1 MPGQRIKDHRPDSL
15 EPTEGWGGIWSG
27 ATYNSGPDTTTFT
40 GNFGTPVGGGALGD
54 SVKPGMVVIP
64 DLLKAVP
71 LHIES
76 VSINP
81 RA

>member
-1 MPGQRIKDHRPDSL
+1 MAWSWISL
-15 EPTEGWGGIWSG
+15 VI
-27 ATYNSGPDTTTFT
+27 T

-64 DLLKAVP
+64 DLHKAVP

-76 VSINP
+76 VNISLMGDIT
-81 RA
+81 RGD